1 MDISSIYFSMP
12 SGNVTNAIDVALLA
26 KVLDTAEQSGDAL
39 AQMMEAVATGL
50 GQHMDLRV

>member
-1 MDISSIYFSMP
+1 MDISSISLSMP

-26 KVLDTAEQSGDAL
+26 KVLDTVEESGDAL

-50 GQHMDLRV
+50 GEHMDLRV

>member
-1 MDISSIYFSMP
+1 MDISFISFSMP
-12 SGNVTNAIDVALLA
+12 SGHVTNAIDVGLLA